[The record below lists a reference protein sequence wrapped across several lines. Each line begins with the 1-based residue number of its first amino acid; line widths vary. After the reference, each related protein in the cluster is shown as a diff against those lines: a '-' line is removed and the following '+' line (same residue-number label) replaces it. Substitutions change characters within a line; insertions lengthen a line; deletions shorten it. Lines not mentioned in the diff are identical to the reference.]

1 MLDPQTL
8 HRRACRV
15 LPACLHTEA
24 VIALDGG
31 DGKPAGISERALATL
46 LLPLRHVHRGWL
58 GFRLAAETRNA
69 LRRRPMVLLQD
80 ATQAREGLSRH
91 AVPIAWGPWQVTG
104 EPSRARRFMTCSRDG
119 RARLWVLPE
128 SGIVVYD
135 WDDRRSL
142 SAGGVE
148 RCR

>member
-24 VIALDGG
+24 VIALEG
-31 DGKPAGISERALATL
+31 DEGRALGTSERALARL

-58 GFRLAAETRNA
+58 GFRLAAETRDA
-69 LRRRPMVLLQD
+69 LCSRPMMFLQD
-80 ATQAREGLSRH
+80 ATEAREGLSRH
-91 AVPIAWGPWQVTG
+91 AVPIVWGPWQATG
-104 EPSRARRFMTCSRDG
+104 EPPRARRFMTCSRDG

-128 SGIVVYD
+128 SGILVYD
-135 WDDRRSL
+135 WDDWRSL
-142 SAGGVE
+142 SAGGSE